1 MGNIFLKRRSL
12 YMFYYW
18 CNRTLPEAEFRY
30 QMADAA
36 LKNNVIADEDLTKI
50 EKEKNDAFKEL
61 LAYKSFLAELTD
73 VEKEIVYSP
82 KEPNNAIAGIRKE
95 QFEEIRLEV
104 FKKWC
109 VKFLPS
115 NIVYIREIDRKK
127 MGAIL
132 KEARHGKGYSAV
144 EVGRYLGISSGA
156 LRNYESGAR
165 LPGVSVLYALCK
177 IFGIDILKLVERT
190 FTN

>member
-73 VEKEIVYSP
+73 VEKEIERLYVKIHKKRCGYHQIYYQLKKNGWVIGKIKCFKSCVRRVLVR
-82 KEPNNAIAGIRKE
+82 RK
-95 QFEEIRLEV
+95 
-104 FKKWC
+104 
-109 VKFLPS
+109 
-115 NIVYIREIDRKK
+115 
-127 MGAIL
+127 
-132 KEARHGKGYSAV
+132 
-144 EVGRYLGISSGA
+144 
-156 LRNYESGAR
+156 
-165 LPGVSVLYALCK
+165 
-177 IFGIDILKLVERT
+177 
-190 FTN
+190 

>member
-109 VKFLPS
+109 AKFLPS

-127 MGAIL
+127 MGSSL
-132 KEARHGKGYSAV
+132 KEARHRKGYSAI
-144 EVGRYLGISSGA
+144 EVCKYLGISTGA
-156 LRNYESGAR
+156 LRNYENGTRIPS
-165 LPGVSVLYALCK
+165 LKVFVALCDLYEK
-177 IFGIDILKLVERT
+177 NLLEMT
-190 FTN
+190 

>member
-1 MGNIFLKRRSL
+1 M
-12 YMFYYW
+12 
-18 CNRTLPEAEFRY
+18 
-30 QMADAA
+30 
-36 LKNNVIADEDLTKI
+36 
-50 EKEKNDAFKEL
+50 

-82 KEPNNAIAGIRKE
+82 REPNNAIAGIGKE

-127 MGAIL
+127 MGASL
-132 KEARHGKGYSAV
+132 KEARHGKGYSAI
-144 EVGRYLGISSGA
+144 EVCRYLGISTGA
-156 LRNYESGAR
+156 LRNYENGKR
-165 LPGVSVLYALCK
+165 VPGICFF
-177 IFGIDILKLVERT
+177 IFINV
-190 FTN
+190 